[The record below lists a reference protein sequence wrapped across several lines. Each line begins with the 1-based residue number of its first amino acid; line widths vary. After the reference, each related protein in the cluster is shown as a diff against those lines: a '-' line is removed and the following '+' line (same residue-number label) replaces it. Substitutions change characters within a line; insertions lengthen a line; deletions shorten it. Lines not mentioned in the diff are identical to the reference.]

1 MLLHEMIHQ
10 YHQEITGQ
18 HDDSW
23 SGHGSAFSAKANE
36 IGEKL
41 GLPPVR
47 RTCKK
52 RDGKEPSPSQWPH
65 VVRPESYYLGAHVL
79 SRRDKPKTVP
89 ADDFGRAVAVLK
101 KHFDADENRAVF
113 VLKKHLDA
121 EELCAAIQREE

>member
-1 MLLHEMIHQ
+1 MD
-10 YHQEITGQ
+10 TGRSISFTSSRQ
-18 HDDSW
+18 
-23 SGHGSAFSAKANE
+23 ANDR
-36 IGEKL
+36 L
-41 GLPPVR
+41 FNHSVHLS
-47 RTCKK
+47 
-52 RDGKEPSPSQWPH
+52 SPSQWPH